1 MREMAA
7 GLGATVDPEL
17 SIPPQ
22 GAASAPVAAMVQ
34 AGLLF
39 SLDLAVVDRLADR
52 LQVLDVPEQALIA
65 SMRTLVVH
73 NRAIWRRVFSAAD
86 LAGAL
91 AGVSVADQNLLA
103 QATPPSRLVPRLP
116 WLALLNRPRTLCL
129 ICREGT
135 SIGRKAGAGLE
146 VREPRN
152 ARLRTICSG
161 MTAIPANRD
170 GRGRTAPLA

>member
-1 MREMAA
+1 M
-7 GLGATVDPEL
+7 
-17 SIPPQ
+17 
-22 GAASAPVAAMVQ
+22 Q
-34 AGLLF
+34 AGLLLA
-39 SLDLAVVDRLADR
+39 LDVGVMNRLGHNF
-52 LQVLDVPEQALIA
+52 QVLDVPEQALIA
-65 SMRTLVVH
+65 SVRSLVVYD
-73 NRAIWRRVFSAAD
+73 RAIWRRMFSAAD

-103 QATPPSRLVPRLP
+103 QATPPSRLVPSLP
-116 WLALLNRPRTLCL
+116 WLALLNRLRTLCL